1 MCTSRKLKMPENYFS
16 LNMSSPSSGLP
27 SLFPSH
33 IRHSSVLVNF
43 VDFIFMFIETN
54 AIAQCYF
61 VSIFKSIFSSGCRE
75 SLFLNWLWVPNL
87 PMWAKSKQEIKILC
101 LLHDFTYRSSIRGCT
116 MTVFS
121 VNVLF
126 CFY

>member
-1 MCTSRKLKMPENYFS
+1 MPETYFS

-33 IRHSSVLVNF
+33 IRHSTVLVNF

-75 SLFLNWLWVPNL
+75 SLFLKLV
-87 PMWAKSKQEIKILC
+87 MGSESSDVGQIKARDLNP
-101 LLHDFTYRSSIRGCT
+101 LLATR
-116 MTVFS
+116 
-121 VNVLF
+121 
-126 CFY
+126 FYV